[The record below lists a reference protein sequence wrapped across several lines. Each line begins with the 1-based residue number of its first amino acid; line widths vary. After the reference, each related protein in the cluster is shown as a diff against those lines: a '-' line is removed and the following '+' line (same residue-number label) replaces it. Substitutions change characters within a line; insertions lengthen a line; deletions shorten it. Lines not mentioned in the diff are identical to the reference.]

1 MAVHAA
7 YLTERKSWSPTSKWW
22 AATIVAVGGFLTTF
36 ASQGWEWSPAFA
48 GAFITIA
55 TQRVVAY
62 LVPNE
67 SPDAAPAGE
76 PEPAPTG

>member
-7 YLTERKSWSPTSKWW
+7 YLAQRPTWSPTSKWW

-36 ASQGWEWSPAFA
+36 ASQGWHWSPAFA

-67 SPDAAPAGE
+67 SSGN
-76 PEPAPTG
+76 EPAPNGQG